1 MTTPLIH
8 IVSLGAGDAGSITLS
23 ALETLRSAD
32 RIYATGEAALDILRK
47 LPEGEGLVAKCT
59 LMPLPMSADR
69 SAAQAVYE
77 ELSNSLRMASEEGS
91 RAVLVT
97 IGDAG
102 TYSGASY
109 VTRLLE
115 SHSTALRVLPGVTY
129 FAAAAAEA
137 GLPLVEGSTSL
148 LVLGGEVTTEQ
159 LRKALAERRTVV
171 VMKLSRSE
179 EAVRAFL
186 RERPDTPF
194 LYAEYLGQ
202 GERERLIREI
212 DRLPEGP
219 FPYFS
224 LLILYHE

>member
-8 IVSLGAGDAGSITLS
+8 IVSLGAGDAGSITLR
-23 ALETLRSAD
+23 ALETLRCAD
-32 RIYATGEAALDILRK
+32 RIFATGEAALHLLRR
-47 LPEGEGLVAKCT
+47 LPEGEALVAKCT
-59 LMPLPMSADR
+59 LVPLPMSADR
-69 SAAQAVYE
+69 SAAQGVYE
-77 ELSNSLRMASEEGS
+77 ELSNGLRMASEEGS

-115 SHSTALRVLPGVTY
+115 SQSTALRVLPGITY
-129 FAAAAAEA
+129 YAAAAAEA

-148 LVLGGEVTTEQ
+148 LVLAGEVTKEELDQ
-159 LRKALAERRTVV
+159 ALHEGRTVV

-179 EAVRAFL
+179 EALRAFL
-186 RERPDTPF
+186 REHPHTPF

-202 GERERLIREI
+202 EGRERLVREL
-212 DRLPEGP
+212 DRLPESP